1 MPGILETIETPEDL
15 KRLSMAE
22 LDELAKELR
31 AFILENVSRTGGHLA
46 SSLGA
51 VELTLALHYVFNTPL
66 DKIVWDVGH
75 QAYAHKIVTGRRE
88 RFSTLRQYGGLS
100 PFINPNESLYDTFV
114 SGHVG
119 NAISAASGLCEAMR
133 FAGNPNKVIAVIGD
147 GSLSNGLT
155 FEGLNFVGKR
165 EQNLIVVLNDNK
177 MSISSTVGALA
188 DYLSRIMT
196 SKTVRDLKEE
206 VKTGI
211 RRLPV
216 IGDRIFS
223 MVKYIENN
231 LKGMIAPGVLFEEMG
246 LRYLGPI
253 DGHNI
258 SHLVETFKN
267 VSMMKGPIIIHVHT
281 EKGHGYKPA
290 QRNPEHYHGVG
301 KFNLINGESEAKV
314 NGRTY
319 SQVFGDTLVELASK
333 DPRVIAVSAAMTS
346 GTGLKRFAHTFPDRF
361 YDVGIAEGHA
371 VTMSAAMA
379 LSGLRPYVAIYSTFL
394 QRGYDE
400 IIHDVALQKAPVV
413 FAIDRAGLVGE
424 DGPTHHGIFDIP
436 YLRCIPNITLMIPRD
451 QIMLS
456 HMLKQTLMIQ
466 GPVAIRYPRGRVQP
480 NPLGYRGLELGK
492 AEVLRDGDRISVFC
506 CGPLCYSALEA
517 VRGIDGVA
525 VVDMVFAK
533 PIDASTIRSFVAKTK
548 GRFVVVEGSS
558 VKGGLGSAVLEVLD
572 DMNMPFRF
580 KLLGIPDR
588 FVSHGSV
595 GRLTRLLE
603 LDAEGIRNAIKAI
616 L

>member
-133 FAGNPNKVIAVIGD
+133 LAGNPNKVIAVIGD

-333 DPRVIAVSAAMTS
+333 NPRVIAVSAAMTS

-361 YDVGIAEGHA
+361 YDVGIAEG
-371 VTMSAAMA
+371 
-379 LSGLRPYVAIYSTFL
+379 
-394 QRGYDE
+394 
-400 IIHDVALQKAPVV
+400 
-413 FAIDRAGLVGE
+413 
-424 DGPTHHGIFDIP
+424 
-436 YLRCIPNITLMIPRD
+436 
-451 QIMLS
+451 
-456 HMLKQTLMIQ
+456 
-466 GPVAIRYPRGRVQP
+466 
-480 NPLGYRGLELGK
+480 
-492 AEVLRDGDRISVFC
+492 
-506 CGPLCYSALEA
+506 
-517 VRGIDGVA
+517 
-525 VVDMVFAK
+525 
-533 PIDASTIRSFVAKTK
+533 
-548 GRFVVVEGSS
+548 
-558 VKGGLGSAVLEVLD
+558 
-572 DMNMPFRF
+572 
-580 KLLGIPDR
+580 
-588 FVSHGSV
+588 
-595 GRLTRLLE
+595 
-603 LDAEGIRNAIKAI
+603 
-616 L
+616 